1 MSPRSS
7 PGSSEVVPVP
17 ARGEVVPVPARGTGH
32 RILIVEDQREVS
44 RLLRSTLETLE
55 VELA

>member
-7 PGSSEVVPVP
+7 PGSS
-17 ARGEVVPVPARGTGH
+17 EVVPVPARGTGH

>member
-7 PGSSEVVPVP
+7 PGS
-17 ARGEVVPVPARGTGH
+17 RTGH
-32 RILIVEDQREVS
+32 CILIVEDQREVS